1 MTKSLYESLAEKYK
15 KMCRRGKP
23 QNIWKSW
30 REDMGF
36 TEEEAMEKLEHM
48 SVFYKNME
56 EMLTALSFG
65 RESDLRRCGGKN
77 YVLDTAQ

>member
-1 MTKSLYESLAEKYK
+1 
-15 KMCRRGKP
+15 
-23 QNIWKSW
+23 
-30 REDMGF
+30 MGF

-48 SVFYKNME
+48 YVFYKNME

-77 YVLDTAQ
+77 YVSDAVTLMTIHGSKGLEFPAVLVCGVK